1 MIIFQEKDYE
11 IWTLKKENT
20 SLKLDKKNLNNKVIK
35 MNKQIQQFALKL
47 ENINQ
52 ELHKKEVQ
60 NQMKKMKRLFIYKM
74 NY

>member
-1 MIIFQEKDYE
+1 
-11 IWTLKKENT
+11 
-20 SLKLDKKNLNNKVIK
+20 